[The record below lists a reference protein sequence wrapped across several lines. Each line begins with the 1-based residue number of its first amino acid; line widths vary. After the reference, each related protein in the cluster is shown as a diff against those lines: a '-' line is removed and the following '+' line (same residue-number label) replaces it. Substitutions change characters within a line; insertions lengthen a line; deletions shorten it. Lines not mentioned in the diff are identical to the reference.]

1 MLKCLMAQR
10 APLMY
15 VRCAQGAFTVC
26 LSNCETLYVASL
38 EACVWIVLD
47 VQSNTV

>member
-26 LSNCETLYVASL
+26 LSSCETLYVASL